1 VWTRPIVHV
10 HLPKSPNGLR
20 TQEVCGRPSPCSSP
34 LPTCAPYN
42 RVRGLTLLPPRQ
54 MSRFLLLA
62 LALVI
67 AFVSALPAD
76 DATKHLDDHS
86 AVDIVKKAL
95 KSKVGEEAGCAAA
108 TCAAATSGTPA
119 ARSTCNLC
127 NAASQCKW
135 QWNSKMEKAPLT
147 TCGTGAS
154 GNAANL
160 GTCICKTA
168 RI

>member
-1 VWTRPIVHV
+1 M
-10 HLPKSPNGLR
+10 GR
-20 TQEVCGRPSPCSSP
+20 TQEM
-34 LPTCAPYN
+34 T
-42 RVRGLTLLPPRQ
+42 
-54 MSRFLLLA
+54 RFLLLA

-67 AFVSALPAD
+67 AFVSALPSD

-95 KSKVGEEAGCAAA
+95 KGKVGEELG
-108 TCAAATSGTPA
+108 CAAATSGTPA

-127 NAASQCKW
+127 NAAPLCKW
-135 QWNSKMEKAPLT
+135 QWNAKMEKAPLT
-147 TCGTGAS
+147 TCGTGSS

-160 GTCICKTA
+160 GSCICKTA

>member
-1 VWTRPIVHV
+1 M
-10 HLPKSPNGLR
+10 GR
-20 TQEVCGRPSPCSSP
+20 TQE
-34 LPTCAPYN
+34 
-42 RVRGLTLLPPRQ
+42 

-67 AFVSALPAD
+67 AFVSALPSD

-95 KSKVGEEAGCAAA
+95 KGKVGEELGCAAA

-127 NAASQCKW
+127 NAAPLCKW
-135 QWNSKMEKAPLT
+135 QWNAKMEKAPLT
-147 TCGTGAS
+147 TVARALLAMPPTSAPASARRPGSKEDMMRAGAWYRHGPGCS
-154 GNAANL
+154 P
-160 GTCICKTA
+160 
-168 RI
+168 RW

>member
-1 VWTRPIVHV
+1 M
-10 HLPKSPNGLR
+10 GR
-20 TQEVCGRPSPCSSP
+20 TQE
-34 LPTCAPYN
+34 
-42 RVRGLTLLPPRQ
+42 

-67 AFVSALPAD
+67 AFVSALPSD

-86 AVDIVKKAL
+86 AVDIVKNAL
-95 KSKVGEEAGCAAA
+95 KGKEVGCSAA

-127 NAASQCKW
+127 NAAPLCKW

-160 GTCICKTA
+160 GSCICKSA